1 MKTKKRKTQ
10 KMQKTLPRSRV
21 IDLFLLELEQKRLA
35 SIKKTTDRNA
45 KAPKAFNAFEA
56 LVRLEKLARNATDV
70 LWISE
75 RFP

>member
-1 MKTKKRKTQ
+1 VKTKKRKTQ

-21 IDLFLLELEQKRLA
+21 IDLLLLEQEIQAL
-35 SIKKTTDRNA
+35 IKKATDRNA